1 MRFSFEVRSPLVQ
14 QNAIR
19 TIQQLPLSTEKPYIV
34 EIKECTRSSQQNR
47 RLWATLRDVANQVEW
62 HGQKL
67 TSEDWKAIF
76 TAALKGQRSAPG
88 INGGFVVLGQ
98 STSKMRVGEFSD
110 LLELINAFGTERG
123 VNWSDEARLALEW
136 KARFGDAAAGN
147 AARSA

>member
-19 TIQQLPLSTEKPYIV
+19 TIQQLPLSTEKPYVV
-34 EIKECTRSSQQNR
+34 EIKERTRSSQQNR

-67 TSEDWKAIF
+67 SPDDWKAIF

-88 INGGFVVLGQ
+88 IYGGFVVLGQ

-110 LLELINAFGTERG
+110 LLELINAFGAEHG
-123 VNWSDEARLALEW
+123 VSWSNDAQEALEW
-136 KARFGDAAAGN
+136 AKRTGRKAA
-147 AARSA
+147 